1 MRRDHWQ
8 RRIAELDPDTDY
20 ERISRLVSQYE
31 FSWDI
36 MQALSFALFRTY
48 AVPSIG
54 KLLYET
60 GEFTTDTQRRHDD
73 TVLILEHISVHGME
87 TDPGRSAIRRM
98 NQMHG
103 RYNITNDEMLY
114 VLATFVVTP
123 VRWVQQYGKRALT
136 EAEIRA
142 GVHTYRRLGALM
154 GIHDIPRTFADFAA
168 FMDDYETQH
177 FRPNP
182 YSTAVADATLELFA
196 TFYPRILRPAV
207 RRFSRAILDDHLR
220 SALGYRGI
228 PKWQRSA
235 AAWALRLRGQ
245 FAGLLPARRRPFRIA
260 ELRHRVRSYPGGYL
274 IEHLGTFE
282 PELAMT
288 ADRKNIGHRSVDSTH
303 APVRS

>member
-1 MRRDHWQ
+1 TTSWKSPAPATKPPPPYAKPSPGATAPAHSRPAAHRPLGATSTTTPPGPTAPPTPRICTICADDTTGSKHTACDQPEQPPRAFASSVTFCYIDGYPARMRRDHWQ

-142 GVHTYRRLGALM
+142 GVHTCRRLGALM
-154 GIHDIPRTFADFAA
+154 GIHDIPHTFADFAA
-168 FMDDYETQH
+168 FM
-177 FRPNP
+177 
-182 YSTAVADATLELFA
+182 
-196 TFYPRILRPAV
+196 
-207 RRFSRAILDDHLR
+207 
-220 SALGYRGI
+220 
-228 PKWQRSA
+228 
-235 AAWALRLRGQ
+235 
-245 FAGLLPARRRPFRIA
+245 
-260 ELRHRVRSYPGGYL
+260 
-274 IEHLGTFE
+274 
-282 PELAMT
+282 
-288 ADRKNIGHRSVDSTH
+288 
-303 APVRS
+303 